1 MSNPNKF
8 WTVKQFNEIY
18 PNFSLGML
26 RALIFHSEE
35 NGFSSVIVRISANR
49 KRGKILINED
59 AFFAWLHNQQGRMA

>member
-35 NGFSSVIVRISANR
+35 NGFSSVIVGLVLTESEA
-49 KRGKILINED
+49 K
-59 AFFAWLHNQQGRMA
+59 F